1 MQKYILFILL
11 VISLGA
17 IAQPYGNEWI
27 NINGSY
33 YKFKIPKTGIYKIT
47 NAQLLQAGIPL
58 SNFSPQN
65 IQLFFNGKEIPCYIK
80 GENQGVVEYILFYAK
95 KNNGQFDVGMYDDA
109 AHQTNPYHS
118 LITDTAAVFFTWNTS
133 FNNKRFQV
141 VNDNNF
147 TGYEPVSYCFAESF
161 AEYTKTYYPA
171 LEDCEYV
178 EAEGWFDNLAI
189 NLGQTLTKKLPTPG
203 FVDAGIKTN
212 IELAFI
218 SFSTNGNIH
227 HVNITAPNI
236 NIDTIFTGYRS
247 IKINKIIDAVLDN
260 ETSINFKNIDD
271 MDAVSS
277 KIAVSYIKI
286 NYTRNFNAA
295 GDSEFNF
302 SLPASSNAKQY
313 IEISEFLSKSTPY
326 LFDLTNNKIISV
338 TTDNNLRKA
347 LVPASTSQSKLILID
362 EDKFLEVEHISE
374 SKIVNHSGKNS
385 QYLIITNKKLWE
397 SAVAYA
403 NYRNAY
409 LVDINELYNQFGY
422 GIEKHP
428 MAIRNFLNYIYHNW
442 NITPKYLFII
452 GKATESHYAR
462 YNDVFYQQNLV
473 PTMGFYGSDVLLSNK
488 IVSDDFLPAISTG
501 RLAAQN
507 NSQVYLYLNKIME
520 FESNGA
526 QEWMKRAIH
535 FGGGVNEYEQEQFA
549 GYLRSYENTFKDSLF
564 GGYVSTFLKHSSDPI
579 EISKNDSI
587 KHLIEGGVSL
597 LSFFGH
603 GSAYLGFDQNIDDPE
618 AYNNKGKYPLMLA
631 NSCYSGNIHLPYLQ
645 SKSEEWILIEDK
657 GAIGFLAVVG
667 HGLPVYLNKFSSRF
681 YQNLSYD
688 NYGAKLGD
696 IILNSRKEMQ
706 DASSKNRF
714 DKMTI
719 QEFILHGDPAILLN
733 SFELPDLKLN
743 DYEVSFS
750 PANITT
756 AVDSFYIYIVTT
768 NQGKTTGKQFSV
780 EVIRNNQFI
789 KSTDYYDLNGM
800 FYKDTFRIKMPV
812 DKTNGIGNNQFTI
825 TIDPTNIVAELS
837 ETNNTITV
845 YKFIS
850 STDIVPVVPYKYSIS
865 PTNNITLKAS
875 SADAFAKEQ
884 TTVFQIDTSYL
895 FNSPLLYSEN
905 ITHKG
910 GVVEWNPP
918 VSFQS
923 GITYFWRAAKNTAN
937 KRWSESSFISE
948 LAKTGWNQSNYGQF
962 KENHFMFLEPDD
974 TRYEFVFSDAPK
986 TLICKNIGSPGGEV
1000 QFRSIA
1006 YTIDGIGAGSSCGP
1020 GNAMILVVIDSLTL
1034 LPWQSDYG
1042 EIGEVGHINDPW
1054 CSNKTQPQNYFIFSS
1069 DNIENIRK
1077 MTDFVKN
1084 KVHDGNYI
1092 LIYSFR
1098 NGNFENYDEDIR
1110 SAFEEWGANNIR
1122 FTNNYIPYIFFA
1134 KKGYTQTAQEVIG
1147 TSTTSEIELTKEI
1160 KGNFTYGAIISN
1172 RIGPSKEWKT
1182 LNWSF
1187 HKKENNSEEIAFVK
1201 IYGINNSDK
1210 EILLKDSITSLSV
1223 DLSDIDAS
1231 IYSYLQLE
1239 FYTKDEQLRTPAHL
1253 DKWEILYKPVTDLA
1267 INPAKGYEFY
1277 NDTLHEG
1284 ENGRLTIAFENIGYA
1299 DVDSITVKYW
1309 LQSNKNE
1316 ITQLLTHK
1324 ISPLNQGESIIDTVE
1339 FSTLKKQGNQ
1349 NIWIEINPDLGKVKS
1364 PEIREQYYFNN
1375 IAQKPFYVKGDKSN
1389 PLLDITFDGVHIM
1402 DGDLISASPEIVIQ
1416 LKDENRYIP
1425 LNDTSIFS
1433 FYIKSHKTGI
1443 EKKISI
1449 GSNPD
1454 VTFIPGKLPENKAQ
1468 IVYNTHFDQ
1477 DGIYELRV
1485 QAKDVTGNE
1494 SGNINY
1500 VISFQVINESTIT
1513 NVFNY
1518 PNPFSTSTRFV
1529 FELTGSEL
1537 PDEMR
1542 IEILTIT
1549 GKVIKVIYLEDLGV
1563 LHIGKNITEYS
1574 WDGTDM
1580 YGDPLANGVYFYSV
1594 NARINGEEIKI
1605 RDTGTG
1611 QYFKNGF
1618 GKMYIMR

>member
-1 MQKYILFILL
+1 MRKILLFILTFITIGL
-11 VISLGA
+11 F
-17 IAQPYGNEWI
+17 AQPYGNEWI
-27 NINGSY
+27 NINQSY
-33 YKFKIPKTGIYKIT
+33 YKFKIPETGIYKIT

-65 IQLFFNGKEIPCYIK
+65 IQLFFSGEEIPCYIK
-80 GENQGVVEYILFYAK
+80 GENQGVVEYILFYAE
-95 KNNGQFDVGMYDDA
+95 KNSGWFDIDMYDDA
-109 AHQTNPYHS
+109 SHQTNPYYS

-141 VNDNNF
+141 VTDNDF
-147 TGYEPVSYCFAESF
+147 TGYSPATYCFAESF
-161 AEYTKTYYPA
+161 AEYTNTYYPA

-178 EAEGWFDNLAI
+178 EAEGWFDNYAI

-203 FVDAGIKTN
+203 FTDAGIKSN

-218 SFSTNGNIH
+218 SFSTKGNIH
-227 HVNITAPNI
+227 HVEVNAPAFEV
-236 NIDTIFTGYRS
+236 DTIFTGYRS
-247 IKINKIIDAVLDN
+247 IKISSNIEAALEG
-260 ETSINFKNIDD
+260 ETSVVFKNIDD

-286 NYTRNFNAA
+286 DYTRNFNVN

-302 SLPASSNAKQY
+302 SMPSSSNKQY
-313 IEISEFLSKSTPY
+313 IEVSGFSATGVPY
-326 LFDLTNNKIISV
+326 LFDLTNGKIISV
-338 TTDNNLRKA
+338 TTGNNLLKA
-347 LVPASTSQSKLILID
+347 LIPATTEQNKLILID
-362 EDKFLEVEHISE
+362 ENKFLQVPHISKSE
-374 SKIVNHSGKNS
+374 IVNHSDKNKE
-385 QYLIITNKKLWE
+385 YVIISNKKLWE

-409 LVDINELYNQFGY
+409 LVDVDELYNHFGY

-442 NITPKYLFII
+442 TVKPKFLFIV
-452 GKATESHYAR
+452 GKAVESHYTRHNAV
-462 YNDVFYQQNLV
+462 YYQRNLV
-473 PTMGFYGSDVLLSNK
+473 PVMGFYGSDVLLSNK
-488 IVSDDFLPAISTG
+488 IVSDDFLPAIPTG

-507 NSQVYLYLNKIME
+507 NSQVYLYLNKVME
-520 FESNGA
+520 FELNDA

-535 FGGGVNEYEQEQFA
+535 FGGGNTAEEQEQFA
-549 GYLRSYENTFKDSLF
+549 GYLRSYERIFKDSLF

-587 KHLIEGGVSL
+587 KHLIEGGVSM

-603 GSAYLGFDQNIDDPE
+603 GSVYLGFDQNIDNPE
-618 AYNNKGKYPLMLA
+618 VYNNKGKYPLMLT
-631 NSCYSGNIHLPYLQ
+631 NSCFSGNINLPYLQ

-667 HGLPVYLNKFSSRF
+667 HGLPAYLNKFSSQF
-681 YQNLSYD
+681 YKNLSYN
-688 NYGAKLGD
+688 NYGYKLGN
-696 IILNSRKEMQ
+696 IIFNSRKDMQ
-706 DASSKNRF
+706 DASTKNRY

-719 QEFILHGDPAILLN
+719 QEFTLHGDPAIVLN
-733 SFELPDLKLN
+733 SFELPDLTLN
-743 DYEVSFS
+743 DFEVSFS

-756 AVDSFYIYIVTT
+756 AVDSFYIYIVAT

-780 EVIRNNQFI
+780 EVVRDNQLI
-789 KSTDYYDLNGM
+789 KTTDYYDLNGL

-812 DKTNGIGNNQFTI
+812 DKANGIGNNQFTI
-825 TIDPTNIVAELS
+825 TIDPTNVVKELS

-850 STDIVPVVPYKYSIS
+850 STDIVPVIPYKYSINPS
-865 PTNNITLKAS
+865 GDIILKAS

-884 TTVFQIDTSYL
+884 TTVFQIDTTYL

-910 GVVEWNPP
+910 GIVEWNPS
-918 VSFQS
+918 VSLQS
-923 GITYFWRAAKNTAN
+923 GTTYFWRTAKDSDN
-937 KRWSESSFISE
+937 KKWSQSSFIWE
-948 LAKTGWNQSNYGQF
+948 TAKTGWNQSNYGQF
-962 KENHFMFLEPDD
+962 KNNHFMFLEPDNVHN
-974 TRYEFVFSDAPK
+974 EFVFSDAPK
-986 TLICKNIGSPGGEV
+986 TLICKNIGSPGWEA
-1000 QFRSIA
+1000 QFRAIG
-1006 YTIDGIGAGSSCGP
+1006 YNIDGIGAGSSCGP
-1020 GNAMILVVIDSLTL
+1020 ANAMILAVIDSLTL

-1042 EIGEVGHINDPW
+1042 EVGEVGHVNDPW
-1054 CSNKTQPQNYFIFSS
+1054 CSNKTQPQNYFVFQA

-1084 KVHDGNYI
+1084 KVPAGDYI

-1098 NGNFENYDEDIR
+1098 NGNYENYDEDIR
-1110 SAFEEWGANNIR
+1110 STFEEWGADNIR
-1122 FTNNYIPYIFFA
+1122 FLNNYIPYIFFA
-1134 KKGYTQTAQEVIG
+1134 KKGYTETAQEVIG
-1147 TSTTSEIELTKEI
+1147 ASTTSEIELTKEI
-1160 KGNFTYGAIISN
+1160 KGNFTYGAIISS
-1172 RIGPSKEWKT
+1172 RIGPSKEWET

-1187 HKKENNSEEIAFVK
+1187 HKKENNPEEIAFVK
-1201 IYGINNSDK
+1201 VYGVNNSDK
-1210 EILLKDSITSLSV
+1210 EILLKDSITTVSV
-1223 DLSDIDAS
+1223 DLSDIDVS
-1231 IYSYLQLE
+1231 TYSYLQLE
-1239 FYTKDEQLRTPAHL
+1239 FYTKDEQFRTPSHL
-1253 DKWEILYKPVTDLA
+1253 DSWQVLYKPVTDLA

-1284 ENGRLTIAFENIGYA
+1284 ENGKLSIAFENIGYD

-1309 LQSNKNE
+1309 LQSSKNE
-1316 ITQLLTHK
+1316 ITDVLTHK
-1324 ISPLNQGESIIDTVE
+1324 ISPLKQGEKTIDTVE
-1339 FSTLKKQGNQ
+1339 FSTMSKQGNQ
-1349 NIWIEINPDLGKVKS
+1349 SIWVEINPDLGKVKS

-1375 IAQKPFYVKGDKSN
+1375 ISQKPFYVKRDKSN

-1402 DGDLISASPEIVIQ
+1402 DGDLVSASPEIVIQ

-1425 LNDTSIFS
+1425 LNDTSVFS
-1433 FYIKSHKTGI
+1433 FYIKSQKTGV
-1443 EKKISI
+1443 EKKIPI

-1468 IVYNTHFDQ
+1468 IVYNTHFNQ
-1477 DGIYELRV
+1477 DGVYELRV
-1485 QAKDVTGNE
+1485 QAKDETGNE
-1494 SGNINY
+1494 SGKLDY

-1518 PNPFSTSTRFV
+1518 PNPFSTSTHFV

-1549 GKVIKVIYLEDLGV
+1549 GKVIKVIFLEDLGT
-1563 LHIGKNITEYS
+1563 LHIGKNITEYV

-1580 YGDPLANGVYFYSV
+1580 YGDSLANGVYFYRV